1 MGSVAART
9 DGIGGEIRAGRL
21 CGEADMNRRDFLI
34 RSGVAGL
41 GLGALSGCTSTAER
55 RRAPRR
61 PNIVYLLAD
70 QLRYQSCG
78 YAGDGTA
85 CTPNLD
91 RLARE
96 GVSFRQAVS
105 SMPVCS
111 AYRASLFTGKYTTGT
126 GMVINELRM
135 NPNQTCLGHVLT
147 GAGYETGYI
156 GKWHLYANELGNHFE
171 PRNSFVPRGPHRL
184 GFDGY
189 WAAFN
194 FHHDYYGAYYHTE
207 SPEKIFYGEGVFE
220 PDAQTDMAID
230 FLSQKA
236 SDEAPFFLMVSY
248 GTPHDP
254 WASNNVPAQY
264 YRLFKDVTFPPAPNY
279 SSEMDPYGDE
289 WSNIEKSPRQIDE
302 WMRNYYAMTANLDWN
317 IGRILDAVDKAG
329 LADDTL
335 IVFTSDHGEMF
346 GGHGRMKK
354 NIFYEEAARIPF
366 LMRWKGQI
374 PAGSVSD
381 ACLNTPDIM
390 PTLLGLAGLHSRIPE
405 AVEGMDLSHLARG
418 RSGPEP
424 QAALLVNTGDCA
436 LWQDGHE
443 WRALRDKRFTYAV
456 FRGGGSKNLPRK
468 EVLFD
473 HVADPLQRKD
483 LAGDPAYRTR
493 MEKYRDMLKARMAEL
508 NDRFPASTWY
518 RDHWTD
524 GHRRITASAT
534 GPFGAG

>member
-1 MGSVAART
+1 
-9 DGIGGEIRAGRL
+9 
-21 CGEADMNRRDFLI
+21 MNRREFLA
-34 RSGVAGL
+34 RSGLLGVGL
-41 GLGALSGCTSTAER
+41 TIASGCMSASR
-55 RRAPRR
+55 RQKASRR
-61 PNIVYLLAD
+61 PNVIYLLAD

-78 YAGDGTA
+78 YAGDA
-85 CTPNLD
+85 KAHTPNID

-147 GAGYETGYI
+147 QSGYDTGYI

-189 WAAFN
+189 WAAYN

-207 SPEKIFYGEGVFE
+207 SPEKIPYGDGVFE
-220 PDAQTDMAID
+220 PDAQTDMALD
-230 FLSQKA
+230 FIARKA
-236 SDEAPFFLMVSY
+236 DGQAPFFLMVSY

-254 WASNNVPAQY
+254 WARNNVPAQY
-264 YRLFKDVTFPPAPNY
+264 SDLFQEVKFPVPPNY
-279 SSEMDPYGDE
+279 SDEMDPYGDE
-289 WSNIEKSPRQIDE
+289 WSNIEKGPRLIDA

-317 IGRILDAVDKAG
+317 IGRILETVNAAG
-329 LADDTL
+329 LADNTL

-354 NIFYEEAARIPF
+354 NIFYEEAARVPF
-366 LMRWKGQI
+366 LMRWPGRI

-390 PTLLGLAGLHSRIPE
+390 PTLLGLAGLDSQIPKG
-405 AVEGMDLSHLARG
+405 VEGMDLSRIARG
-418 RSGPEP
+418 KSGPEP
-424 QAALLVNTGDCA
+424 EAALLMNTGACA
-436 LWQDGHE
+436 IWQDGHE

-456 FRGGGSKNLPRK
+456 LRGGGPKNLPRK

-483 LAGDPAYRTR
+483 LATDPAHRDR
-493 MEKYRDMLKARMAEL
+493 MEKYRDRLKTRMAEL
-508 NDRFPASTWY
+508 NDTFCASTWY

-524 GHRRITASAT
+524 SNRRITANAT
-534 GPFGAG
+534 GPFPTGGAGR